1 MHPKTKITM
10 PMDPDSP
17 LNRAHQCERK
27 AERMMNNGIH
37 DAALQ
42 CYKNASEY
50 IVQAMEKTKDAVA
63 LHSLRLQK
71 ENYDKMPNLV
81 NKRRQL
87 DAKKI
92 NLESLQLEVPQPQE
106 NGVTGEANGVNEEK
120 DDDVD
125 GGQESDDEVCL
136 KSIEPVSSRIPGVAA
151 ATEEEGRGRTN
162 SFESLPSMASEDADS
177 LLQCLNEFNE
187 LDKNEMRTYYR
198 PTMVLQALRDLGTGY
213 VSKPGREA
221 QAPHQQLQQVW
232 RKREVDDKVLLE
244 ELAMKTLEMRK
255 HVVNLLEQMEHCQR
269 ENDHLKNEV
278 KELQQELESQKSQQR
293 RVQQSVRPP
302 TDFGNGFSVPFS
314 LLAPSDNK
322 VSESSSTA
330 MIVIPQTPPA
340 LAPLEMPNFNDQ

>member
-1 MHPKTKITM
+1 
-10 PMDPDSP
+10 
-17 LNRAHQCERK
+17 
-27 AERMMNNGIH
+27 MNSFFSF
-37 DAALQ
+37 LLT
-42 CYKNASEY
+42 EY

-120 DDDVD
+120 EDDVD

-151 ATEEEGRGRTN
+151 VTEEEGRGRTN

-213 VSKPGREA
+213 ASKPGREA

-232 RKREVDDKVLLE
+232 RKRKVDDKVLLE

-255 HVVNLLEQMEHCQR
+255 HVVNLLEQMEHCQH

-278 KELQQELESQKSQQR
+278 KELQQELETQKSQGR

-314 LLAPSDNK
+314 LLTPSDDK